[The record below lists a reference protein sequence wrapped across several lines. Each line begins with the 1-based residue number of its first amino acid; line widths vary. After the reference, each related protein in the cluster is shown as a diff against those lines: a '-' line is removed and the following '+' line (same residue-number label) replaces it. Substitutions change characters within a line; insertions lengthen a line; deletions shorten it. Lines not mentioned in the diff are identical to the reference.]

1 MACLTPI
8 YTNCIVFTAGFTAR
22 LKDLG
27 YQAGTFED
35 LLIEII
41 EKGGPNTAS
50 QIASLQA
57 AVSAIDTKSLP
68 ANART
73 FGLSTGSVDAAQ
85 ISDRS
90 VAYAQKG
97 KEFTYDLTALK
108 AGLPTGFTFLGASV
122 SVVGADGKRSS
133 VRGPMAKLQV
143 SSLPAQAQIV
153 ANVQTANGLLSL
165 EKSLYISADAESTA
179 TLTVRDLNDA
189 PADLKQHEFNELIAA
204 EVVALKQRM

>member
-1 MACLTPI
+1 MSCLTPI
-8 YTNCIVFTAGFTAR
+8 YTNCITFTAGLVAR

-35 LLIEII
+35 LLVEII
-41 EKGGPNTAS
+41 QKGDAGTADKV
-50 QIASLQA
+50 AKLQE
-57 AVSAIDTKSLP
+57 AVAAIDTTALP
-68 ANART
+68 ARART

-85 ISDRS
+85 ISDRNVKYS
-90 VAYAQKG
+90 QTG
-97 KEFTYDLTALK
+97 KEFTYDMSALK
-108 AGLPTGFTFLGASV
+108 AGLPTGHTFLGASV

-133 VRGPMAKLQV
+133 VRGPMAKVQV
-143 SSLPAQAQIV
+143 SSLPAQVSMV
-153 ANVQTANGLLSL
+153 ANVQTVNGLISL

-189 PADLKQHEFNELIAA
+189 PADLKQSEFNELIAA